1 MRRLAVSAIA
11 KLAIVCTFSS
21 LISAGIFSQSVS
33 SPSSAEQLLR
43 RINVGGVE
51 NIAGQPFS
59 ADLEIEHTQ
68 TLPDGSHIHTVQ
80 HEKLYR
86 DGEGRIRS
94 ETYNHQ
100 DSDQQNPEELTTV
113 TITDSPENVRYNL
126 QPRNRTAQ
134 RSTIFGA
141 PLQTQAA
148 QRQAP
153 VPAQQTQPRRK
164 FTSEA
169 LGTQT
174 IEGVAAEGTRYSTT
188 YPVNFMGNDAP
199 LVNTG
204 ETWSS
209 TEMGLQIVQK
219 TNDPRT
225 GETVRRF
232 THIQRGEQDPSLFQ
246 VPADYTIRNPQ

>member
-1 MRRLAVSAIA
+1 MRRLAVRAIA
-11 KLAIVCTFSS
+11 KIAIVWMFSS
-21 LISAGIFSQSVS
+21 PISAAIFSQSVS

-43 RINVGGVE
+43 RINVSGVE

-59 ADLEIEHTQ
+59 ADLEIEHNQ
-68 TLPDGSHIHTVQ
+68 TLSDGSHIHTVQ

-94 ETYNHQ
+94 EMYNHQ

-113 TITDSPENVRYNL
+113 TITDSPGNVRYTL
-126 QPRNRTAQ
+126 QPRNLTAQ
-134 RSTIFGA
+134 RGTIFGL

-148 QRQAP
+148 PRQA
-153 VPAQQTQPRRK
+153 PAQQTQPRRK
-164 FTSEA
+164 FASEA
-169 LGTQT
+169 LGAQT
-174 IEGVAAEGTRYSTT
+174 IEGIAAEGNRYSTT

-204 ETWSS
+204 ETWYS

>member
-1 MRRLAVSAIA
+1 MRAAGKIAVVS
-11 KLAIVCTFSS
+11 TFSF
-21 LISAGIFSQSVS
+21 LFGAAIFSQSVS

-43 RINVGGVE
+43 RINVSGVE

-86 DGEGRIRS
+86 DREGRIRS
-94 ETYNHQ
+94 EMYNHQ
-100 DSDQQNPEELTTV
+100 DSDQQNPEELTSV
-113 TITDSPENVRYNL
+113 TITDSPDNARYNL
-126 QPRNRTAQ
+126 QPRTHIAQ
-134 RSTIFGA
+134 RSSIFG
-141 PLQTQAA
+141 PPVQTQAV
-148 QRQAP
+148 QRRAP
-153 VPAQQTQPRRK
+153 VPAQQTQSRRK

-174 IEGVAAEGTRYSTT
+174 IEGIAAEGNRYSTT
-188 YPVNFMGNDAP
+188 YPMNFMGNDAP

-204 ETWSS
+204 ETWYS

-232 THIQRGEQDPSLFQ
+232 KNIQRGEPDPSLFQ
-246 VPADYTIRNPQ
+246 VPEDYTIRNPQ